1 MKKLNKSQMKF
12 IKKLPLRYQIIVL
25 IIFLAVVNFSYF
37 VSFTKDY
44 TLDSVS
50 DGDTITLL
58 SKGDKI
64 KVRFYGIDAPE
75 SKQKYGQFCKDMLV
89 DFLRDKEIKL
99 DVKDND
105 KYGRTVGI
113 VYANG
118 EDINKKMV
126 RNGCAWAYR
135 AYTKQYVEDEN
146 YAKSNKLG
154 LWQDKNPQN
163 PRDFRLKNKNN

>member
-1 MKKLNKSQMKF
+1 MKKLNKSQMKL
-12 IKKLPLRYQIIVL
+12 IKKLPLKYQIIVL
-25 IIFLAVVNFSYF
+25 IIFLAVANFSYF